1 MGCDLTFPGCKG
13 EMWAERC
20 KQGELHIKKA
30 ERRAMWLAEG
40 CLQAEE
46 ERGLGPC
53 LPQGPEVPALP
64 MPCSWISGP
73 QN

>member
-1 MGCDLTFPGCKG
+1 
-13 EMWAERC
+13 
-20 KQGELHIKKA
+20 
-30 ERRAMWLAEG
+30 MWLAEG

-64 MPCSWISGP
+64 TPCSWISGP